1 MILHFERIH
10 TLVLALVLTHEL
22 NVKKEAKRIK
32 FNKKLKIKVLQLKSV
47 SIERVLMRFIL
58 KMSSERIEMLLMF
71 AVHDPM

>member
-1 MILHFERIH
+1 MILHFEQIH

>member
-1 MILHFERIH
+1 MILHIEQTH
-10 TLVLALVLTHEL
+10 TLVLTLVFSHEL
-22 NVKKEAKRIK
+22 NVKKIKRIK

-47 SIERVLMRFIL
+47 SVELVLMRFIL